1 MRLVNTAAEVETQG
15 VSDQSQ
21 FSIKMNAKAF
31 RVLSDTLYQN
41 KIGSIVREICCNA
54 MDSHIAANKRDVPF
68 AIHLPDRFEPWFS
81 VIDYG
86 VGMSRDGVRKIYTTY
101 FESTKD
107 ESNDMVGA
115 FGLGSKTPFA
125 YTDAFTVTSIF
136 NGERTVYSAYIA
148 QNGMPTIAELTSTK
162 TDEPNGAEI
171 QVPVSDSDIFAFH
184 KEVKEQLRFFKVKP
198 TLRNGNVDWLTLP
211 ENHIYKSDF
220 CEVYPNEWGSS
231 TISGIWI
238 TQGQVGYPVDNTQIA
253 NKLHK
258 DGNSDL
264 RDFYNTL
271 SRFGVV
277 LNFAIGEIE
286 VTASREGIQYTAY
299 TINSIKNNIK
309 RVMDELEDYVQ
320 DRLSAFT
327 TVWQKIKY
335 ISASGDFFTHQ
346 AGKTLDLAP
355 AHRGYGGNYTFSLSD
370 YCMKNSYS
378 IGKPVDSR
386 RSDKITIQGL
396 YIPSIPTDF
405 NTILVRDTADAPMA
419 RLQEFIS
426 SGKNINNYIVIQ
438 TNAGGAITG
447 TFDEQAIRD
456 QFGGFDGDILYIS
469 AMERPERAPRVAR
482 GQYPKTKFFQYNR
495 THGMECNTNGS
506 CWGRETEGSL
516 SDFDKEDVI
525 IIPFFRNEIQTHAN
539 VIERFN
545 ALRILDKFEFG
556 DSIIIA
562 VQQKVY
568 DRLMKDEYTTFESV
582 VNECFDSQ
590 KDEIKQ
596 GIRRAI
602 GYRNAFYSLSDY
614 KLIKFFADAGNSDAQ
629 RIINMREKYLEK
641 LGESHAMMQ
650 VASAFGISSD
660 FTKAFAEKCMDNVVA
675 RLKAK
680 YPLITAIDGIYYSQS
695 FFAKSSNIEIAR
707 AYMELIDRNN

>member
-54 MDSHIAANKRDVPF
+54 MDSHIAANNRDVPF

-86 VGMSRDGVRKIYTTY
+86 VGLSRDGVRKIYTTY

-162 TDEPNGAEI
+162 TDEPNGVEI
-171 QVPVSDSDIFAFH
+171 QVPVSDSDIFTFH

-198 TLRNGNVDWLTLP
+198 TLLNGNIEWFTLP

-220 CEVYPNEWGSS
+220 CEVYPNEWGS
-231 TISGIWI
+231 TINGIWI
-238 TQGQVGYPVDNTQIA
+238 TQGQVGYPVDNTQA
-253 NKLHK
+253 LN
-258 DGNSDL
+258 GMEGDL
-264 RDFYNTL
+264 RDFYHML

-309 RVMDELEDYVQ
+309 RVMGELDSYVQ
-320 DRLSAFT
+320 DRLAAFD
-327 TVWQKIKY
+327 TVWTKIKY
-335 ISASGDFFTHQ
+335 ISASGDFFTRQ

-355 AHRGYGGNYTFSLSD
+355 ANRSYGGTYVFNLSD

-378 IGKPVDSR
+378 IGKPANSR

-396 YIPSIPTDF
+396 HVPNIPTNF
-405 NTILVRDTADAPMA
+405 NTILIRDTADAPMA
-419 RLQEFIS
+419 RLQEFINF
-426 SGKNINNYIVIQ
+426 GKNINDYIVIQ

-469 AMERPERAPRVAR
+469 AMKRPERAARAAR
-482 GQYPKTKFFQYNR
+482 GTYPKTKFFQYDR
-495 THGMECNTNGS
+495 SHGMECVTGGS

-525 IIPFFRNEIQTHAN
+525 IIPFFRNEIKTSAN

-568 DRLMKDEYTTFESV
+568 DRLVKDEYTTFESV
-582 VNECFDSQ
+582 VNESFDSQ

-596 GIRRAI
+596 GIRRVI

-614 KLIKFFADAGNSDAQ
+614 TLVKFFANAGNSDAQ

-650 VASAFGISSD
+650 VASAFDISSD

-680 YPLITAIDGIYYSQS
+680 YPLITAIDEIYYSQS
-695 FFAKSSNIEIAR
+695 FFAKSSNIENAR